1 LRILRA
7 FFIAQAQPLLTD
19 IVRQTPDDGGQFSAC
34 LGLGLVDGQ
43 TFRFELRFRRADI
56 LLPDHMLHALLEI
69 RHCQGRTGQAVQEG
83 EQVFLRDPALDRRRQ
98 DCVPRPFPF
107 FPDGAVLIEL

>member
-43 TFRFELRFRRADI
+43 TFRF
-56 LLPDHMLHALLEI
+56 
-69 RHCQGRTGQAVQEG
+69 
-83 EQVFLRDPALDRRRQ
+83 
-98 DCVPRPFPF
+98 
-107 FPDGAVLIEL
+107 